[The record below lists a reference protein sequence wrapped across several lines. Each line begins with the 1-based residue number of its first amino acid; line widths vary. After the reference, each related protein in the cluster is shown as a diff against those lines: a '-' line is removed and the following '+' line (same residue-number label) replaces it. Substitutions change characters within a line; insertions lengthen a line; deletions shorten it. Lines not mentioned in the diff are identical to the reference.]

1 MCVTGLIMGHWAWFG
16 SRRSEFVLLG
26 FSSVYSSIIVVRTS
40 IPYLISSLWGC
51 NSCRLVCF
59 TPLLERCLLMCFL
72 SYWELLGSLG
82 GKWVTGLKMGH
93 WAWFGS
99 LRSEFVVLDFS
110 SVNSS
115 ILWVWSI
122 CSLAAI
128 VSHVRVPFLGFF
140 SRILSIGTLCQLGL
154 SYGSCWSSICS
165 LLWIW

>member
-1 MCVTGLIMGHWAWFG
+1 MWF
-16 SRRSEFVLLG
+16 
-26 FSSVYSSIIVVRTS
+26 FSSFYF
-40 IPYLISSLWGC
+40 PYLISSLWGC

-99 LRSEFVVLDFS
+99 LRSEFVLLDFS

-122 CSLAAI
+122 CSLAVI

-140 SRILSIGTLCQLGL
+140 SRILSIGALCQLGL

-165 LLWIW
+165 LLWNLVMCLLVYGSCSKL